1 MWHPRP
7 SSRRNRCSTRK
18 SARSCACA
26 NKRRA
31 ALPSPTTP
39 GGTPSADF
47 GRYTD
52 AVRRAE
58 VDRGEIL
65 RLVMSLPASDQNL
78 VNGVVPAAE
87 GLYHRV
93 QSLALSLVDL
103 DRTSHPDD
111 ADRIER
117 EIATLEAQA
126 NPLDYAASEDRVRRL
141 ARLKR
146 DRRAVADAVKRRAD
160 TWAKL

>member
-1 MWHPRP
+1 
-7 SSRRNRCSTRK
+7 
-18 SARSCACA
+18 
-26 NKRRA
+26 
-31 ALPSPTTP
+31 
-39 GGTPSADF
+39 ADF

-58 VDRGEIL
+58 VDHGEIL

-117 EIATLEAQA
+117 EITTLEAQA
-126 NPLDYAASEDRVRRL
+126 NPLDYPRARTACGAWRASSATV
-141 ARLKR
+141 AR
-146 DRRAVADAVKRRAD
+146 
-160 TWAKL
+160 